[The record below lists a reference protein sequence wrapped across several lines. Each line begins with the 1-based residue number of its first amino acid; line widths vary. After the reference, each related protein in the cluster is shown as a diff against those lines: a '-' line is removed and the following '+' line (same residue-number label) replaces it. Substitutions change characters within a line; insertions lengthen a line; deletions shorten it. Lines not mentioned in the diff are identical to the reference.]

1 MRKESDVDRK
11 IFPFKIKNA
20 YASLLLMLLCMKL
33 LGKYENFSL
42 VLRPYT
48 SSFLYDDQ

>member
-1 MRKESDVDRK
+1 M
-11 IFPFKIKNA
+11 
-20 YASLLLMLLCMKL
+20 SLLLCFFAPLRETSPNE
-33 LGKYENFSL
+33 YENFSL